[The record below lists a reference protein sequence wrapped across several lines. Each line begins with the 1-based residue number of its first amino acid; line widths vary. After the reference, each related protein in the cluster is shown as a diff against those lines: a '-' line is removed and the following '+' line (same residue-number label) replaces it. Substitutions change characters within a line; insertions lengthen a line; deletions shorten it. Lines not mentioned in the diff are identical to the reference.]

1 MAQINDVPGFSEP
14 FNSWTHLLGAGVF
27 LALSWPLLRRGGRD
41 RTRVFTLAIFAFAC
55 VLVLSMSGVYHLL
68 ESNSSARAVLRRLD
82 HAAIFTLIAGTFTPI
97 AYNVLEGRWRS
108 VTLTVIW
115 GIAIIG
121 IGQKIILPRVKT
133 WFSVT
138 LQTTMGWFA
147 VVPVAQIAKRLPVGA
162 LVFLFLGGLSYT
174 VGMVIYATGRP
185 RLFPRVFSAHEV
197 FHILVVLGSL
207 SHFLVVYLWVVPLV
221 A

>member
-1 MAQINDVPGFSEP
+1 MERVTLGRMQNPVRGLLHGTAALFSI
-14 FNSWTHLLGAGVF
+14 V
-27 LALSWPLLRRGGRD
+27 AL
-41 RTRVFTLAIFAFAC
+41 V
-55 VLVLSMSGVYHLL
+55 VLVARTIENRSSMWSMVFFGASLILLYTTSSLYH
-68 ESNSSARAVLRRLD
+68 SVPWNSTWKNRMQRLD
-82 HAAIFTLIAGTFTPI
+82 HSMIFLLIAGTFTPI

-108 VTLTVIW
+108 VTLSVVW
-115 GIAIIG
+115 GIAIVG
-121 IGQKIILPRVKT
+121 IGQKIIMPRVRT

-147 VVPVAQIAKRLPVGA
+147 VVPVAQIAKRLPAGA

-221 A
+221 V